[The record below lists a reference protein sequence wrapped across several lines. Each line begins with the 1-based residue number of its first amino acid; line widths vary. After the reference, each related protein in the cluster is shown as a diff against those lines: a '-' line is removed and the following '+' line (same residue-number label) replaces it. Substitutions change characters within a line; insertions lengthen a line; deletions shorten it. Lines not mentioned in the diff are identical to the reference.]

1 MALDSMNSVGLT
13 CRFSVKVDGMELG
26 GWASCTGLRVDF
38 KLKEILEGGTNGHT
52 CYVPDRISYPRVTL
66 TRAMT
71 ADDSPKVAQWLATY
85 VDRESGGTA
94 EITLNDARG
103 TRIASWTLH
112 NVLPASWRGPDLV
125 GQSDKVAMETLELV
139 HEGFLPGV

>member
-1 MALDSMNSVGLT
+1 MALDSMSNVGLT
-13 CRFSVKVDGMELG
+13 CRFAVKVDGMDLG

-38 KLKEILEGGTNGHT
+38 RLKEIWEGGTNGHA

-71 ADDSPKVAQWLATY
+71 ASDSPKVAQWLGTY
-85 VDRESGGTA
+85 VDKQSGSTA

-103 TRIASWTLH
+103 IKIASWTLH
-112 NVLPASWRGPDLV
+112 NVLPASWKGPELASHD
-125 GQSDKVAMETLELV
+125 GKVAMETLELV
-139 HEGFLPGV
+139 HEGFLPGA

>member
-13 CRFSVKVDGMELG
+13 CRFAVKVDGMELG

-66 TRAMT
+66 SRAMT

-139 HEGFLPGV
+139 HEGFLPGG

>member
-1 MALDSMNSVGLT
+1 
-13 CRFSVKVDGMELG
+13 MELG

-38 KLKEILEGGTNGHT
+38 KLKEILEGGTNGHA

-85 VDRESGGTA
+85 VDKASGGTA

-112 NVLPASWRGPDLV
+112 NVLPGVVEGTGSGRAERQGGHGDAGARARGL
-125 GQSDKVAMETLELV
+125 SARRA
-139 HEGFLPGV
+139 